1 MGAPRTLETLVIR
14 FPLDDRFVQHLRTRF
29 PDLAIHVV
37 DDEDAFRA
45 HLPHADAVVGWGV
58 NPEELTLASRLR
70 WIQTVGAG
78 VDGVITPEL
87 IASGILL
94 TNNSGVHAPNIAEH
108 LMSLMLA
115 FARQLPQHIRAQD
128 THTWRHETWRSG
140 IFELNGQMLLIVG
153 LGDIGQALAKRA
165 APFGMNVIGVRRR
178 EGPTPEG
185 VSNVVNIDDLPGV
198 LADADHVAICL
209 PLTTQTRGLFDRKT
223 LYGMK
228 QGSFLYNIG
237 RGSIV
242 DQSALIDALS
252 DGHLGG
258 AGLDVTEPEPLPPDS
273 PLWDLPNAIIT
284 SHTSGVTPNY
294 WDRAIVILES
304 NIERYR
310 SGNELL
316 NVVDLQAGY

>member
-14 FPLDDRFVQHLRTRF
+14 FPLEDRYVERLRTRF
-29 PDLAIHVV
+29 PDLSIHVV
-37 DDEDAFRA
+37 HGEDDFRSQ
-45 HLPHADAVVGWGV
+45 LPLADAVVGWGV
-58 NPEELTLASRLR
+58 NPEELALAERLR

-87 IASGILL
+87 VASGILL

-108 LMSLMLA
+108 LMALMLA
-115 FARQLPQHIRAQD
+115 FARQVPQHVRAQD

-140 IFELNGQMLLIVG
+140 IFELNGQTLLVVG

-165 APFGMNVIGVRRR
+165 APFGMQVIGVRRR

-185 VSNVVNIDDLPGV
+185 VSSVVTLDALPDV
-198 LADADHVAICL
+198 LAEADHVAICL
-209 PLTTQTRGLFDRKT
+209 PLTAQTRGVFGRET
-223 LYGMK
+223 IYGMK

-242 DQSALIDALS
+242 DQPALIDALS

-258 AGLDVTEPEPLPPDS
+258 AGLDVTDPEPLPPDS
-273 PLWDLPNAIIT
+273 PLWELPNAIIT

-310 SGNELL
+310 SGSELL
-316 NVVDLQAGY
+316 NVVDLVTGY